1 MARVSARMSLGV
13 PSSQHSPPLEWA
25 GIVEEGVI
33 GGFESRPRCN
43 SRVIPQKYDGLL
55 FALQLTQG
63 QHDGACGGP
72 VRPRGTW
79 RHLRVHL
86 TYVGTAGSA
95 NLPFRLWRSWRNGEG
110 GSEDAGMTHSYNVD
124 FDGHREL
131 QKEPSQGKPSA
142 LSWTAPATSIQNAL
156 GRVWRTSVLGS
167 GCGLSRD
174 DHPSSQI
181 RFTRE
186 WPVVAAVPQGPR
198 PHDLSRRTWYSL
210 PGRT

>member
-1 MARVSARMSLGV
+1 MARVSAHMSLGV

-142 LSWTAPATSIQNAL
+142 LSWTAPATSIQKCFGA
-156 GRVWRTSVLGS
+156 G
-167 GCGLSRD
+167 
-174 DHPSSQI
+174 
-181 RFTRE
+181 
-186 WPVVAAVPQGPR
+186 VANVGPWKWLR
-198 PHDLSRRTWYSL
+198 IESRRPSIISDKVH
-210 PGRT
+210 PRVAGGCCRPAGSSFA